1 MRKKAKTEKHC
12 PNCDLYDSA
21 AQAWEAHA
29 KRLWKEI
36 DELEEKIEQMKD
48 RKKHAEEISKTDQV
62 ILRQLGVRW

>member
-1 MRKKAKTEKHC
+1 MRKMRKKEKC
-12 PNCDLYDSA
+12 LNCEVYDSA

-48 RKKHAEEISKTDQV
+48 RKKHAEEISGADRE
-62 ILRQLGVRW
+62 ILRQLGVKW